1 MTGSV
6 TAAAPTEIITDGE
19 QVIVQVCLKSTSG
32 RFGDA
37 HPAATFL
44 IWEDS
49 IMTQWWLARWQRG
62 AKGAREPQLD
72 GMIQSFNA
80 MVTRAESAI
89 GGHPIDDL
97 SGKL

>member
-1 MTGSV
+1 
-6 TAAAPTEIITDGE
+6 
-19 QVIVQVCLKSTSG
+19 
-32 RFGDA
+32 
-37 HPAATFL
+37 
-44 IWEDS
+44 
-49 IMTQWWLARWQRG
+49 MTQWWLARWQRG

-80 MVTRAESAI
+80 MVTRAESTI